1 MEPKQPRRRLRSDRS
16 SESLGDAKEYMHQP
30 RGYVAPAR
38 AARSRVN
45 NAGSCESS
53 AGSPAPRV
61 NNAGSCESSAGSA
74 APRVNNA
81 GSCESSAGSAAPR
94 VNNAGSC
101 ESSAGSEPKRGPE
114 SEELSDKVNLVISNR
129 KAQIFHFNYFTFV
142 FLERSQKR
150 G

>member
-1 MEPKQPRRRLRSDRS
+1 MERKQSRRILRSDAA
-16 SESLGDAKEYMHQP
+16 SESHGEAEESMQQP
-30 RGYVAPAR
+30 RGFVAPAR

-53 AGSPAPRV
+53 AGSP
-61 NNAGSCESSAGSA
+61 

>member
-1 MEPKQPRRRLRSDRS
+1 MEPKKPRRRLRSDRS

-61 NNAGSCESSAGSA
+61 NNAGSCESSA
-74 APRVNNA
+74 
-81 GSCESSAGSAAPR
+81 ESAAPR